1 MGDIKG
7 FMKYD
12 RQDYKK
18 EEIARR
24 VKNFKEFSHLPAPKE
39 LRNQGA
45 RCMDCGVPFCQSGC
59 PIGNII
65 PDWNDLVYR
74 DRWQEAIERLHK
86 TNNFPEFTG
95 RVCPAPCEN
104 ACVLG
109 INAPAVTIKN
119 IELAIVENA
128 YEKGWIKPN
137 TSIHRTGMKVAV
149 IGSGPAGLACADEL
163 NKKGHKVTVYEKNE
177 ALGGLLTLGIPDFK
191 LEKWV
196 VFRRID
202 RMREEGIVFKTN
214 AHVGV
219 NISVKELRDT
229 YDAIVLCGGAEAG
242 RELPV
247 PGRELK
253 GVYQAMYYLPQ
264 QNLRTLERGT
274 AQGRNHKVP
283 ADAFKA
289 KYAESIS
296 QIKMPTLDEVSAKGK
311 RVVVLGGGDTGS
323 DCVGTAIRQG
333 ALSVHQFE
341 LMPQPPQMRSPDN
354 PWPNWAFILRTS
366 SSHEEG
372 CVRDYSIMT
381 KRLSGENGELKK
393 LHAVRLQWGKDPA
406 SGQMKM
412 SEIKD
417 SEFEMECDLLLL
429 AMGFLGPVKKGMIEE
444 LGVTLD
450 ARGNV
455 SCDANKMTSQAG
467 VFTAGDM
474 TRGQSLVVWAINEG
488 RAAAQ
493 GVHHYLT
500 VGAGSK
506 PGRT

>member
-18 EEIARR
+18 DEVARR
-24 VKNFKEFSHLPAPKE
+24 IKNFKEFTHLPAPKE

-74 DRWQEAIERLHK
+74 DRWMDAIERLHK

-95 RVCPAPCEN
+95 RICPAPCEN

-119 IELAIVENA
+119 IELAIIEHA
-128 YEKGWIKPN
+128 YDQDWIKPN
-137 TSIHRTGMKVAV
+137 KIKHHTGMKVAV

-177 ALGGLLTLGIPDFK
+177 LIGGLLSLGIPDFK

-196 VFRRID
+196 VSRRVD
-202 RMREEGIVFKTN
+202 RMRAEGVVFKTN
-214 AHVGV
+214 AHVGADV
-219 NISVKELRDT
+219 DPQELRNK

-242 RELPV
+242 RELLV

-264 QNLRTLERGT
+264 QNLRD
-274 AQGRNHKVP
+274 N
-283 ADAFKA
+283 
-289 KYAESIS
+289 KY
-296 QIKMPTLDEVSAKGK
+296 PTDRFEEVSAQGK

-341 LMPQPPQMRSPDN
+341 LMPQPPQQRSLDN

-372 CVRDYSIMT
+372 CVRDYNIQT
-381 KRLSGENGELKK
+381 RRLSGANGQLKK
-393 LHAVRLQWGKDPA
+393 LHAVRLQWSKDPA
-406 SGQMKM
+406 TGQMKM
-412 SEIKD
+412 SEISG
-417 SEFEMECDLLLL
+417 SEFEVECDLLLL
-429 AMGFLGPVKKGMIEE
+429 ALGFTGPVKKGMLEQ
-444 LGVTLD
+444 LGVALD

-455 SCDANKMTSQAG
+455 MADANKMTSLPG

-474 TRGQSLVVWAINEG
+474 TRGQSLVVWAIYEG
-488 RAAAQ
+488 RTAAQ
-493 GVHHYLT
+493 GVHRYLY
-500 VGAGSK
+500 SK
-506 PGRT
+506 H

>member
-12 RQDYKK
+12 RQEYKK
-18 EEIARR
+18 DEITRR
-24 VKNFKEFSHLPAPKE
+24 IKNFKEFTHLPAPKE
-39 LRNQGA
+39 LRDQGA
-45 RCMDCGVPFCQSGC
+45 RCMDCGVPFCQNGC

-65 PDWNDLVYR
+65 PDWNDLIYR
-74 DRWQEAIERLHK
+74 DRWMDAIERLHK

-109 INAPAVTIKN
+109 INAPPVTIKN
-119 IELAIVENA
+119 IELAIVEHA
-128 YEKGWIKPN
+128 YDKNWIKPLKPK
-137 TSIHRTGMKVAV
+137 HRTGMKVAV
-149 IGSGPAGLACADEL
+149 IGSGPSGLACADEL

-177 ALGGLLTLGIPDFK
+177 VIGGLLTLGIPDFK

-196 VFRRID
+196 VFRRVD
-202 RMREEGIVFKTN
+202 RMREEGVVFKTN

-219 NISVKELRDT
+219 NISSQELRGK

-247 PGRELK
+247 PGRELH

-264 QNLRTLERGT
+264 QNLRVNKYPTDT
-274 AQGRNHKVP
+274 
-283 ADAFKA
+283 FKA
-289 KYAESIS
+289 NYAQRILQVVPPSLE
-296 QIKMPTLDEVSAKGK
+296 DVSAKGK
-311 RVVVLGGGDTGS
+311 HVVVLGGGDTGS
-323 DCVGTAIRQG
+323 DCVGTATRQG

-341 LMPQPPQMRSPDN
+341 LMPQPPQKRALDN

-372 CVRDYSIMT
+372 CIRDYSILT
-381 KRLSGENGELKK
+381 KRLSGVNGSLKK

-406 SGQMKM
+406 NGQMKM
-412 SEIKD
+412 GEIAG
-417 SEFEMECDLLLL
+417 SEFEMDCDLLLL

-444 LGVTLD
+444 LGVALD

-455 SCDANKMTSQAG
+455 TADANKMTSVPG
-467 VFTAGDM
+467 IFTAGDM
-474 TRGQSLVVWAINEG
+474 TRGQSLVVWAIYEG
-488 RAAAQ
+488 RTAAR
-493 GVHHYLT
+493 GVHNYLT
-500 VGAGSK
+500 MNQDKRFASGS
-506 PGRT
+506 

>member
-1 MGDIKG
+1 MGELRG
-7 FMKYD
+7 FMKHD

-18 EEIARR
+18 DEIVRR
-24 VKNFKEFSHLPAPKE
+24 IKNYKEFTHLPASQE

-74 DRWQEAIERLHK
+74 DCLQEAIERLHK

-95 RVCPAPCEN
+95 RVCPAPCES

-119 IELAIVENA
+119 IELAIIEHA
-128 YEKGWIKPN
+128 YDKGWIKPN
-137 TSIHRTGMKVAV
+137 PPAHRSGKKVAV

-177 ALGGLLTLGIPDFK
+177 VLGGLLAMGIPDFK

-196 VFRRID
+196 IARRLD
-202 RMREEGIVFKTN
+202 RMREEGVVFKTGV
-214 AHVGV
+214 HVGV
-219 NISVKELRDT
+219 SIKAKELLDK
-229 YDAIVLCGGAEAG
+229 YDAMVLCGGAEVG
-242 RELPV
+242 RELVV

-264 QNLRTLERGT
+264 QNLH
-274 AQGRNHKVP
+274 NS
-283 ADAFKA
+283 
-289 KYAESIS
+289 KYATDTFKGLYAQHILQVKPSSLE
-296 QIKMPTLDEVSAKGK
+296 DVSAKGK
-311 RVVVLGGGDTGS
+311 HVIVLGGGDTGS

-333 ALSVHQFE
+333 ALSVHQLE
-341 LMPQPPQMRSPDN
+341 LLPQPPPQRASDN

-372 CVRDYSIMT
+372 CVRDYSILT
-381 KRLSGENGELKK
+381 KRLSGTNGLLKK
-393 LHAVRLQWGKDPA
+393 LHGVRLKWGKDPQ

-412 SEIKD
+412 TEIAG
-417 SEFEMECDLLLL
+417 SEFEMDCDLLLL
-429 AMGFLGPVKKGMIEE
+429 ALGFTGPVKKGMLEE
-444 LGVTLD
+444 LGLALD

-455 SCDANKMTSQAG
+455 SCDANKMTSKPG

-474 TRGQSLVVWAINEG
+474 TRGQSLVVWAIYEG
-488 RAAAQ
+488 RAAAR
-493 GVHHYLT
+493 GVDKYLISS
-500 VGAGSK
+500 VKSRKGAV
-506 PGRT
+506 

>member
-12 RQDYKK
+12 RQEYKK
-18 EEIARR
+18 EEITRR
-24 VKNFKEFSHLPAPKE
+24 VKNFKEFTHLPADKE
-39 LRNQGA
+39 LKNQGA
-45 RCMDCGVPFCQSGC
+45 RCMDCGVPFCQNGC

-74 DRWQEAIERLHK
+74 DRWEEAIERLHK

-119 IELAIVENA
+119 IELSIIEHA
-128 YEKGWIKPN
+128 YDKGLIKAQKPK
-137 TSIHRTGMKVAV
+137 HRTGMKVAV

-177 ALGGLLTLGIPDFK
+177 VLGGLLTLGIPDFK

-196 VFRRID
+196 VARRVD
-202 RMREEGIVFKTN
+202 RMAEEGVVFKTN
-214 AHVGV
+214 ANVGV
-219 NISVKELRDT
+219 NISVRDLRDK
-229 YDAIVLCGGAEAG
+229 YDAIVLCGGSETG

-264 QNLRTLERGT
+264 QNLLNNKYPTDPFKQRY
-274 AQGRNHKVP
+274 AQHVL
-283 ADAFKA
+283 
-289 KYAESIS
+289 
-296 QIKMPTLDEVSAKGK
+296 QIQPPSSEDISAKGK
-311 RVVVLGGGDTGS
+311 HVIVLGGGDTGS

-333 ALSVHQFE
+333 ALSVNQLE
-341 LMPQPPQMRSPDN
+341 LMPQPPAKRATDN

-372 CVRDYSIMT
+372 CTRDYSIMT
-381 KRLSGENGELKK
+381 KRLSGEGGQLKK
-393 LHAVRLQWGKDPA
+393 LHAARLQWGKDP
-406 SGQMKM
+406 STGQMNM
-412 SEIKD
+412 SEIPG
-417 SEFEMECDLLLL
+417 SEFAMDCDLLLL
-429 AMGFLGPVKKGMIEE
+429 ALGFTGPVKKGMIEE
-444 LGVTLD
+444 LGVALD
-450 ARGNV
+450 QRGNV
-455 SCDANKMTSQAG
+455 VANANKMTSVPG

-474 TRGQSLVVWAINEG
+474 TRGQSLVVWAIHEG
-488 RAAAQ
+488 RTAAQ
-493 GVHHYLT
+493 GVHEYLA
-500 VGAGSK
+500 VRAQAK
-506 PGRT
+506 

>member
-1 MGDIKG
+1 MGDING
-7 FMKYD
+7 FKTYP

-18 EEIARR
+18 EDIALRK
-24 VKNFKEFSHLPAPKE
+24 KNFKEFTHLPPAKE

-45 RCMDCGVPFCQSGC
+45 RCMDCGVPFCQNGC

-104 ACVLG
+104 SCVLG
-109 INAPAVTIKN
+109 INAPPVTIKN
-119 IELAIVENA
+119 IELSIVEKA
-128 YEKGWIKPN
+128 YAEGWIKP
-137 TSIHRTGMKVAV
+137 HKPARRTGMKAAV

-163 NKKGHKVTVYEKNE
+163 NKSGHKVTVYEKNE
-177 ALGGLLTLGIPDFK
+177 MLGGLLTLGIPDFK

-196 VFRRID
+196 VSRRLD
-202 RMREEGIVFKTN
+202 RMREEGVVFKTN
-214 AHVGV
+214 AYVGV
-219 NISVKELRDT
+219 NVNPHELRRN
-229 YDAIVLCGGAEAG
+229 YDAIVLCGGAETG
-242 RELPV
+242 RELMV

-264 QNLRTLERGT
+264 QNLRNNKLSTSRFMGQYAENILQVKPPSMEEIT
-274 AQGRNHKVP
+274 AQGKHV
-283 ADAFKA
+283 
-289 KYAESIS
+289 I
-296 QIKMPTLDEVSAKGK
+296 
-311 RVVVLGGGDTGS
+311 VLGGGDTGS
-323 DCVGTAIRQG
+323 DCVGTANRQG

-341 LMPQPPQMRSPDN
+341 LLPKPPEQRSPDN

-372 CVRDYSIMT
+372 CVRDYSILT
-381 KRLSGENGELKK
+381 KRLSGENGHLKK
-393 LHAVRLQWGKDPA
+393 LHGVRLQWNKDPA
-406 SGQMKM
+406 GGPMKM
-412 SEIKD
+412 AEIAGSD
-417 SEFEMECDLLLL
+417 FEIDCDLLLL
-429 AMGFLGPVKKGMIEE
+429 ALGFTGPVKKGMLEE

-455 SCDANKMTSQAG
+455 AADVNKMTSVPG

-474 TRGQSLVVWAINEG
+474 TRGQSLVVWAIHEG
-488 RAAAQ
+488 RAAAR
-493 GVHHYLT
+493 GVHGYLT
-500 VGAGSK
+500 DLKVKAAK
-506 PGRT
+506 VKRKA

>member
-18 EEIARR
+18 DDVDRR
-24 VKNFKEFSHLPAPKE
+24 IKNFKEFTHLPAHKE
-39 LRNQGA
+39 LRDQGA

-65 PDWNDLVYR
+65 PDWNDLIYR
-74 DRWQEAIERLHK
+74 DRWEEAIERLHK

-109 INAPAVTIKN
+109 INAPPVSIKN
-119 IELAIVENA
+119 IELAIIDNA
-128 YEKGWIKPN
+128 YAKGLIKSNKPK
-137 TSIHRTGMKVAV
+137 HRTGMKVAV

-191 LEKWV
+191 LEKSV

-202 RMREEGIVFKTN
+202 RMRQEGVIFKTN

-219 NISVKELRDT
+219 NIKVKELQDK

-242 RELPV
+242 RDLPV

-264 QNLRTLERGT
+264 QNLR
-274 AQGRNHKVP
+274 NNK
-283 ADAFKA
+283 
-289 KYAESIS
+289 I
-296 QIKMPTLDEVSAKGK
+296 PTDRFEEVTAKGK

-341 LMPQPPQMRSPDN
+341 LMPKPPEKRTADN
-354 PWPNWAFILRTS
+354 PWPNWALIQRTS

-372 CVRDYSIMT
+372 CVRDYSILT
-381 KRLSGENGELKK
+381 KRLTGTNGELKK
-393 LHAVRLQWGKDPA
+393 LHAVRLQWNKDAA

-412 SEIKD
+412 SEIEG
-417 SEFEMECDLLLL
+417 SEFDMDCDLLLL
-429 AMGFLGPVKKGMIEE
+429 AMGFLGPVKKGMLEE
-444 LGVTLD
+444 FGVALD

-455 SCDANKMTSQAG
+455 SSDAQKMTSVPG

-474 TRGQSLVVWAINEG
+474 TRGQSLVVWAIHEG
-488 RAAAQ
+488 RSAAQ
-493 GVHHYLT
+493 GVHQYLL
-500 VGAGSK
+500 SK
-506 PGRT
+506 V